1 MTLLLA
7 VHVDVPL
14 TMTPMTGDRES
25 AVHQNTAQQSLNT
38 AFDSPATSGRELRI
52 SDVEA
57 ESFVRRVQTRD
68 DQQQQQQ
75 QQQQQPQPM
84 SSWQTVVLVASSV
97 AVLVLVAVIAVVGVC
112 RLCRSSATGTI

>member
-1 MTLLLA
+1 
-7 VHVDVPL
+7 
-14 TMTPMTGDRES
+14 MTPMTGDRES

-38 AFDSPATSGRELRI
+38 AFDSPATSGRELQI

-68 DQQQQQQ
+68 DQQQQP
-75 QQQQQPQPM
+75 QQQPQPM

-112 RLCRSSATGTI
+112 RLCRSSATGTV

>member
-75 QQQQQPQPM
+75 QQPQPM

>member
-1 MTLLLA
+1 
-7 VHVDVPL
+7 
-14 TMTPMTGDRES
+14 MTPMTGDRES

-57 ESFVRRVQTRD
+57 ESLVRRVQTRD
-68 DQQQQQQ
+68 DQQ

>member
-57 ESFVRRVQTRD
+57 ESLVRRVQTRD
-68 DQQQQQQ
+68 DQQQ

>member
-1 MTLLLA
+1 
-7 VHVDVPL
+7 
-14 TMTPMTGDRES
+14 MTPMTGDRES

-75 QQQQQPQPM
+75 QQPQPM

>member
-14 TMTPMTGDRES
+14 TMTPMTGDKES

-38 AFDSPATSGRELRI
+38 AFDSPATSGRELQI

-68 DQQQQQQ
+68 DQQQ

>member
-75 QQQQQPQPM
+75 PQPM

>member
-1 MTLLLA
+1 
-7 VHVDVPL
+7 
-14 TMTPMTGDRES
+14 MTPMTGDRES

-75 QQQQQPQPM
+75 QQPQPM

-112 RLCRSSATGTI
+112 RLCRSSSTGTI

>member
-38 AFDSPATSGRELRI
+38 AFDSPATSGRELQI

-68 DQQQQQQ
+68 DQQQQQ